1 MGTSNCE
8 SRQTE
13 SWPKAQCE
21 PDPEDVPKNLLVLR
35 CARTKG
41 GSDRESSRGCEGSHL
56 VWLASCHGRC
66 GRDTPRGACSRRRD
80 GGQEGLKKT
89 KIYQWVIFSFFIVG
103 VVFIPIGAAALVA
116 SRGVVEIVQ
125 RYDDACLSTLLNN
138 TAKEAYVQ
146 DVNTNKACSLTITVN
161 KDMDAPVY
169 VYYELDNFY
178 QNHRRYVKSRSDTQL
193 RGDNPSQSSI
203 DSSCK
208 PEAFLR
214 GNTSFEINPCGL
226 IAWSYFNDTYAMAVN
241 GANVPITQ
249 TGIAWKSDREDKFG
263 AYQPQNFN
271 TVPELRGGAPIGGV
285 DNSTNIVN
293 QDEHFIVWMRVAAL
307 PHFRKLW
314 GKIGQSLK
322 KGDVITV
329 DLQNLYN
336 TYSFDGQKKLVLSTT
351 SWLGGKNDFLGI
363 AYLTVGSLSFFL
375 CVVFLLVHLKNPRDL
390 GDTRYLS
397 WNRKNLGQ
405 ASVRN

>member
-1 MGTSNCE
+1 MDAAVVTPPGEPVPEGGTVAKKASKK
-8 SRQTE
+8 
-13 SWPKAQCE
+13 PKYTKFTQQELPACK
-21 PDPEDVPKNLLVLR
+21 PLLTPK
-35 CARTKG
+35 
-41 GSDRESSRGCEGSHL
+41 
-56 VWLASCHGRC
+56 
-66 GRDTPRGACSRRRD
+66 
-80 GGQEGLKKT
+80 
-89 KIYQWVIFSFFIVG
+89 WVIFSFFIVG

-125 RYDDACLSTLLNN
+125 RYDDFCVPNTLLNN
-138 TAKEAYVQ
+138 TAKEAYIQ
-146 DVNTNKACSLTITVN
+146 DVTTNKACTLTINVT

-193 RGDNPSQSSI
+193 RGDSPSESSI

-226 IAWSYFNDTYAMAVN
+226 IAWSYFNDTYAMSRN
-241 GANVPITQ
+241 GNALPITQ

-263 AYQPQNFN
+263 AYTPQNFN

-285 DNSTNIVN
+285 NNNTNIVN